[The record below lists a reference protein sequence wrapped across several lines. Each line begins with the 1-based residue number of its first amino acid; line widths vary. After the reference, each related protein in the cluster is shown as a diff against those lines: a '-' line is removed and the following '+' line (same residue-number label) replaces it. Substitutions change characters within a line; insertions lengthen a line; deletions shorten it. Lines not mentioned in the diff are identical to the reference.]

1 MAAIIIDGRVRVTW
15 CTTISNIA
23 APTVAELNAGS
34 ALEDLI
40 TPDGLNISA
49 STNGVDV
56 SSLKSTFTRMR
67 AGRRAFDVAL
77 TFHHD
82 DTSDL
87 GYTLFTYR
95 TTGYLVVRRPRAG
108 QVLDATVAWAST
120 QGVEVYPLDTGE
132 RTEVPPKAD
141 GTGDLTVPF
150 FLMLDPNTRAVVA

>member
-15 CTTISNIA
+15 CTTIANIA
-23 APTVAELNAGS
+23 APTTTELNAGS

-40 TPDGLNISA
+40 TPDGLNIGA

-56 SSLKSTFTRMR
+56 STLKSTFNRMR
-67 AGRRAFDVAL
+67 AGRRSYDISI

-95 TTGYLVVRRPRAG
+95 TTGYLVVRR
-108 QVLDATVAWAST
+108 LIDATTAWAST
-120 QGVEVYPLDTGE
+120 QKCEVYPLDTGE
-132 RTEVPPKAD
+132 RTEVPPKQD
-141 GTGDLTVPF
+141 STGDLTVPF